1 MFGRKQQTQLAKN
14 IVAESERD
22 PRFESAIKKH
32 RALAPFAHTS
42 VGVV

>member
-1 MFGRKQQTQLAKN
+1 MFGRKQRTQLANN

-32 RALAPFAHTS
+32 RALAPSAHAS
-42 VGVV
+42 AGVV